1 MKSFHLFVIFI
12 FLVLASLGIFVLAQT
27 LEGITFPITE
37 LGNCVNQTECEAYC
51 DVPEN
56 REACLDFAEDH
67 NLISADEIRIAR
79 RMLEL
84 EESAGPGG
92 CQGQT
97 ECEAYCDNITHI
109 EECITFAERYG
120 LIPPEELTEA
130 KKVAAAIKSGVNP
143 PNCRNKRD
151 CDVYCSQPQNM
162 EECLIFAEAAGLIPL
177 DELTDA
183 KKALEAVRKGAKP
196 PPCRGRAECDTYC
209 SAPENLEGCLI
220 FAEAAGFISPEEAAM
235 ARRTGGKGPGG
246 CRGKEACEAYCEDPS
261 NAERKSTR
269 LNSSHMSIS
278 YAVFCLKKK
287 KPLRRPGSHQVLGRF
302 VGHDSPSVPR
312 L

>member
-67 NLISADEIRIAR
+67 NLIPADEIRIAR

-84 EESAGPGG
+84 GETAGPG
-92 CQGQT
+92 CCEGQA
-97 ECEAYCDNITHI
+97 ECEAYCDDISHI

-120 LIPPEELTEA
+120 LIP
-130 KKVAAAIKSGVNP
+130 
-143 PNCRNKRD
+143 
-151 CDVYCSQPQNM
+151 
-162 EECLIFAEAAGLIPL
+162 L

-183 KKALEAVRKGAKP
+183 KKTLEAVRKGAKP
-196 PPCRGRAECDTYC
+196 PPCRGKAECDTYC
-209 SAPENLEGCLI
+209 STPENLEGCLT

-246 CRGKEACEAYCEDPS
+246 CRGKESCEAYCEDPN
-261 NAERKSTR
+261 NADRKSTR

-287 KPLRRPGSHQVLGRF
+287 KPHSRCMYLYRVIEHNPWRVAHRECF
-302 VGHDSPSVPR
+302 
-312 L
+312 